1 MAAAAP
7 PRSSAVVF
15 TALRAMKDDF
25 RAMLFIEFERLM
37 RAGGMIA
44 PRKVVAL
51 SFFHMRR
58 EVSIILDGE
67 LIGIQRLGV
76 GYILTD
82 LLRDDIQ
89 AKIVRVK
96 DSWFSADVRGRAD
109 VNLIQGIFDVAIGK
123 FLHATDDKVDDAGPV
138 ETRGM
143 CIVCMENVAELVY
156 LPCGHAIS
164 CRKCYDTMAEAAR
177 GSWMNRYVLCPVCR
191 ARVTNTEP
199 FTPEQRLTLLEGGE
213 VRHSRDGPIFMQA
226 DAKRSF
232 SVMGDVY
239 VPGFA

>member
-7 PRSSAVVF
+7 PRSSAVVL

-25 RAMLFIEFERLM
+25 RAMLFDEFERLM
-37 RAGGMIA
+37 RAGRMIA
-44 PRKVVAL
+44 LRKVIAL

-58 EVSIILDGE
+58 EVSSILDGE
-67 LIGIQRLGV
+67 LMRIERLGV

-82 LLRDDIQ
+82 QLRDDIQ

-96 DSWFSADVRGRAD
+96 DSWVSADERGRAD
-109 VNLIQGIFDVAIGK
+109 INLIQGIFDVAIGK

-156 LPCGHAIS
+156 LPCGHACS
-164 CRKCYDTMAEAAR
+164 CRECHDKMAEAAR
-177 GSWMNRYVLCPVCR
+177 RNWTYVVCPLCR

-199 FTPEQRLTLLEGGE
+199 FTSEQRLTLLEGGE
-213 VRHSRDGPIFMQA
+213 VRHSRDGQIFMQA